1 VDDSYSELIEYWASL
16 LIDAVL
22 VDVEVDVDIDV
33 EVGVD
38 IDVDVEVDVD
48 VDVVVVGFKHRLS
61 GSVSYLHPEQ

>member
-1 VDDSYSELIEYWASL
+1 MDESYSELIEFRALL

-22 VDVEVDVDIDV
+22 VDVEFDVDINV

-38 IDVDVEVDVD
+38 SDVDVEVD

-61 GSVSYLHPEQ
+61 GSVSYLHTEQ